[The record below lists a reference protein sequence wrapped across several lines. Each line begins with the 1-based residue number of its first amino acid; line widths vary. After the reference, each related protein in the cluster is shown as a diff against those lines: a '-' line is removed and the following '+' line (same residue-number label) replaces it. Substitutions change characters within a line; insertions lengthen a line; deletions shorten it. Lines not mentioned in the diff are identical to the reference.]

1 MTRANRRG
9 WGGGWG
15 AKVSRGS
22 QEGVFR
28 MRDVRW
34 TCATVPALMVGVI
47 LIGGCGMF
55 SRATTADPSAGGQTA
70 PAPAAAPA
78 PAPAPPSPARP
89 SLREA
94 GARIA
99 DEETLKDL
107 VQGKTTKAEVRE
119 RFGVPQ
125 EVVFSP
131 GIETFIYHRDR
142 TSGWFFRT
150 TERVEML
157 TVRFDSQGILK
168 DFEYR
173 FSGK

>member
-1 MTRANRRG
+1 MA
-9 WGGGWG
+9 
-15 AKVSRGS
+15 S
-22 QEGVFR
+22 
-28 MRDVRW
+28 
-34 TCATVPALMVGVI
+34 VI
-47 LIGGCGMF
+47 LIAGCGMF
-55 SRATTADPSAGGQTA
+55 SRATTADPSAGGQ
-70 PAPAAAPA
+70 AAAA
-78 PAPAPPSPARP
+78 AAPAPPSPPRP

-125 EVVFSP
+125 AVVFSP
-131 GIETFIYHRDR
+131 GIETFVYHRDR
-142 TSGWFFRT
+142 TSGWFTRT

>member
-1 MTRANRRG
+1 MECFPEPRRPTRPPAGKRPRPPRRRHRRRR
-9 WGGGWG
+9 
-15 AKVSRGS
+15 ALRSR
-22 QEGVFR
+22 E
-28 MRDVRW
+28 D
-34 TCATVPALMVGVI
+34 
-47 LIGGCGMF
+47 
-55 SRATTADPSAGGQTA
+55 
-70 PAPAAAPA
+70 
-78 PAPAPPSPARP
+78 
-89 SLREA
+89 

-99 DEETLKDL
+99 DEETLKEL

-142 TSGWFFRT
+142 TSGWFTRT

-157 TVRFDSQGILK
+157 TVRFDSQEILK

-173 FSGK
+173 LSGK

>member
-1 MTRANRRG
+1 
-9 WGGGWG
+9 
-15 AKVSRGS
+15 
-22 QEGVFR
+22 

-34 TCATVPALMVGVI
+34 TCATTLALVVGVMS
-47 LIGGCGMF
+47 IGGCGWF
-55 SRATTADPSAGGQTA
+55 SKATTADPSASG
-70 PAPAAAPA
+70 PAAAVAA
-78 PAPAPPSPARP
+78 PEPPVPARP

-99 DEETLKDL
+99 DEEMLKDL

-119 RFGVPQ
+119 RYGVPQ

-131 GIETFIYHRDR
+131 GIETFIYYRDR
-142 TSGWFFRT
+142 TSGWFTRA

>member
-1 MTRANRRG
+1 MLAV
-9 WGGGWG
+9 
-15 AKVSRGS
+15 A
-22 QEGVFR
+22 
-28 MRDVRW
+28 
-34 TCATVPALMVGVI
+34 VGVMS
-47 LIGGCGMF
+47 IGGCGMF
-55 SRATTADPSAGGQTA
+55 SKATTADPSGGA
-70 PAPAAAPA
+70 PAVAVPA
-78 PAPAPPSPARP
+78 PEPPAPARP

-99 DEETLKDL
+99 DEAMLKDL

-131 GIETFIYHRDR
+131 GIETLIYYRDR
-142 TSGWFFRT
+142 TSGWLTRT
-150 TERVEML
+150 TERAEML
-157 TVRFDSQGILK
+157 TVRFDGQGILK

>member
-1 MTRANRRG
+1 
-9 WGGGWG
+9 
-15 AKVSRGS
+15 
-22 QEGVFR
+22 
-28 MRDVRW
+28 MRDARW
-34 TCATVPALMVGVI
+34 TGATIPALMMGVI

-55 SRATTADPSAGGQTA
+55 SRATTADPSAGGQ
-70 PAPAAAPA
+70 AAAA
-78 PAPAPPSPARP
+78 AAPAPPSPPRP

-131 GIETFIYHRDR
+131 GIETFVYHRDR
-142 TSGWFFRT
+142 TSGWFTRT

>member
-1 MTRANRRG
+1 M
-9 WGGGWG
+9 
-15 AKVSRGS
+15 
-22 QEGVFR
+22 
-28 MRDVRW
+28 
-34 TCATVPALMVGVI
+34 PALMVGLI

-55 SRATTADPSAGGQTA
+55 SRATTADPSAGGQAAAAT
-70 PAPAAAPA
+70 AAAPA
-78 PAPAPPSPARP
+78 PPTPARP

-99 DEETLKDL
+99 DEETLKEL

-142 TSGWFFRT
+142 TSGWFTRT

-157 TVRFDSQGILK
+157 TVRFDSQGLLK

>member
-1 MTRANRRG
+1 
-9 WGGGWG
+9 
-15 AKVSRGS
+15 
-22 QEGVFR
+22 
-28 MRDVRW
+28 
-34 TCATVPALMVGVI
+34 MVGVI

-55 SRATTADPSAGGQTA
+55 SRATTADPPAGGQ
-70 PAPAAAPA
+70 APAAA
-78 PAPAPPSPARP
+78 APAPPSPPRP

-99 DEETLKDL
+99 DEETLKEL
-107 VQGKTTKAEVRE
+107 VQGKMTKAEVRE

-142 TSGWFFRT
+142 TSGWFPRT

>member
-1 MTRANRRG
+1 
-9 WGGGWG
+9 
-15 AKVSRGS
+15 
-22 QEGVFR
+22 
-28 MRDVRW
+28 MRDARW
-34 TCATVPALMVGVI
+34 TGATMPALMMGVI

-55 SRATTADPSAGGQTA
+55 SRATTADPSAGGQA
-70 PAPAAAPA
+70 AAAAPE
-78 PAPAPPSPARP
+78 PPPPRP

-125 EVVFSP
+125 AVVFSP
-131 GIETFIYHRDR
+131 GIETFVYHRDR
-142 TSGWFFRT
+142 TSGWFTRT

>member
-1 MTRANRRG
+1 
-9 WGGGWG
+9 
-15 AKVSRGS
+15 
-22 QEGVFR
+22 
-28 MRDVRW
+28 MRDARW
-34 TCATVPALMVGVI
+34 TGATMPALMVGVI

-55 SRATTADPSAGGQTA
+55 SRATTADPSAGGQA
-70 PAPAAAPA
+70 AAAAPE
-78 PAPAPPSPARP
+78 PPPPRP

-131 GIETFIYHRDR
+131 GIETFVYHRDR
-142 TSGWFFRT
+142 TSGWFTRT

>member
-1 MTRANRRG
+1 MGRRAWCEG
-9 WGGGWG
+9 DT
-15 AKVSRGS
+15 KEE
-22 QEGVFR
+22 EGVVR

-34 TCATVPALMVGVI
+34 TCVTVPALIVGVI

-55 SRATTADPSAGGQTA
+55 SRTTTADPSGGGQA
-70 PAPAAAPA
+70 APAAAPA
-78 PAPAPPSPARP
+78 TPPPPRP

-99 DEETLKDL
+99 DEERLKDL

-131 GIETFIYHRDR
+131 GIETFIYYRDR
-142 TSGWFFRT
+142 TSGWFTRT
-150 TERVEML
+150 TERAEML
-157 TVRFDSQGILK
+157 TVRFDSQGLLK

>member
-1 MTRANRRG
+1 MGRRAGREGVTRE
-9 WGGGWG
+9 
-15 AKVSRGS
+15 

-34 TCATVPALMVGVI
+34 TCAVVPALMVGLI

-55 SRATTADPSAGGQTA
+55 SRAKTADPSAGEQ
-70 PAPAAAPA
+70 AAAPA
-78 PAPAPPSPARP
+78 APAAPARP

-99 DEETLKDL
+99 DEETLKGL

-131 GIETFIYHRDR
+131 GIETFIYYRDR
-142 TSGWFFRT
+142 TSGWFTRT

>member
-1 MTRANRRG
+1 
-9 WGGGWG
+9 
-15 AKVSRGS
+15 
-22 QEGVFR
+22 

-55 SRATTADPSAGGQTA
+55 SRATTADPSAGGQ
-70 PAPAAAPA
+70 AAA
-78 PAPAPPSPARP
+78 APAPPSPARP

-131 GIETFIYHRDR
+131 GIESFIYHRDR
-142 TSGWFFRT
+142 TSGWFTRT